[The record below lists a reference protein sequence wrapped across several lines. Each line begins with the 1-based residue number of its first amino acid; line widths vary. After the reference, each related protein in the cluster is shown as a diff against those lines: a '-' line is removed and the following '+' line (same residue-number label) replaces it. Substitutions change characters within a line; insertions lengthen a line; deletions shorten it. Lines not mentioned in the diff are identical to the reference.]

1 MAALLFLSAGIPLL
15 SAGQD
20 FLRSKLGV
28 NNTYQRGD
36 LNALDYRRLH
46 RFASTHAY
54 FADWIAFRRG
64 DLGRLLRHGDRPG
77 EGFFRF
83 FHGFGG
89 PALACLL
96 NADRSR
102 GPERL
107 LFAINPT
114 LQDATLALDES
125 VLGPDPAAW
134 RLLADQDRF
143 YLGDAHGSRRPLE
156 ASLWLPPLAC
166 ALWAAR

>member
-1 MAALLFLSAGIPLL
+1 MEAGRLEEAAVQAATVVSLTEARFGAGSRELVNPLTN
-15 SAGQD
+15 
-20 FLRSKLGV
+20 LGTV
-28 NNTYQRGD
+28 
-36 LNALDYRRLH
+36 
-46 RFASTHAY
+46 
-54 FADWIAFRRG
+54 AFRRG
-64 DLGRLLRHGDRPG
+64 DLGRLLRHHDRPA
-77 EGFFRF
+77 EGFHRF

-102 GPERL
+102 GPARL

-114 LQDATLALDES
+114 LQDATLSLDEA

-143 YLGDAHGSRRPLE
+143 YLGDAHGARRPLE